1 MGNTTIIELD
11 HDLASEIRNNP
22 EEFVQEILSQLSCFY
37 YSSYQ
42 YTKDG
47 HPFID
52 DRILGGRVIA
62 GFHRSGFIYETWL
75 KCKAMIAEVTRGR
88 NNH

>member
-11 HDLASEIRNNP
+11 HDLSHEIKENP
-22 EEFVQEILSQLSCFY
+22 EEFVKQILEQLGHFH

-42 YTKDG
+42 YTKDN
-47 HPFID
+47 HPFIN

-62 GFHRSGFIYETWL
+62 GFHRSGFIEETWN
-75 KCKAMIAEVTRGR
+75 KCKRMMAEVTKGR